1 MHEEQAE
8 LPQGSEPQDAATLST
23 GEPAAEGVVYTPADG
38 IQLTATQERALREL
52 AAGQNISGAAHLAGV
67 DRRTVY
73 RWMRADPNFASA
85 YNAWKNEI
93 VASGRARVLALTDL
107 AIDTVKNAM
116 LQGNARVAV
125 QVAKATGAMQT
136 PRPATTNPEHLRRR
150 QEVRDAR
157 RALAIKAAE
166 KQLRKDSGEDN
177 PHGPPKNISTY
188 AGMIDYVLHQYYQI
202 LLKETPEERRERMN
216 TYQSD
221 ARVMCLIEP
230 GLATLPYRFDKSS
243 GPDLE
248 PPYDF
253 GPPVPGSP
261 SAAEQHFDG
270 QGI

>member
-1 MHEEQAE
+1 MQEEQTG
-8 LPQGSEPQDAATLST
+8 LPQVAEPQDAAMPST
-23 GEPAAEGVVYTPADG
+23 GEPPAEGIVYTPADG

-52 AAGQNISGAAHLAGV
+52 AAGQNISGAARLAGV

-107 AIDTVKNAM
+107 AIDTVKSAM

-136 PRPATTNPEHLRRR
+136 PRPAPTNPEHLRRR

-157 RALAIKAAE
+157 RTLAIKAAE
-166 KQLRKDSGEDN
+166 QQLRKDSGEDN
-177 PHGPPKNISTY
+177 PYAPPKNISTY
-188 AGMIDYVLHQYYQI
+188 AGMIDYLLQEYYQM
-202 LLKETPEERRERMN
+202 LLKETPEARRQRMN
-216 TYQSD
+216 SYQSD
-221 ARVMCLIEP
+221 ARTMCLIEP
-230 GLATLPYRFDKSS
+230 PLATLPYRFDSAH
-243 GPDLE
+243 GPDIQL
-248 PPYDF
+248 PYDF

-261 SAAEQHFDG
+261 SATEQHFDG
-270 QGI
+270 EGI